1 MEKGNPTNLV
11 MLPGLDGTGI
21 LFRPLL
27 AALPKWV
34 RPRVIAYPEDQRLSI
49 AEYADLVIRQLPRDG
64 FTLLVESFSG
74 LVALELMARKLP
86 GLQSILF
93 VVTFA
98 APPRPRLLNLAR
110 LLPGTGSAIRIVPDF
125 LLRHF
130 CLGKSA
136 SATELSL
143 LREALAAVNPAV
155 LRHRLSLIASYRPVE
170 IKPQQAPCHYLQA
183 SGDQLVPPTAARWFG
198 EHLESCQLDSLEGPH
213 LLLQTRPKA
222 CAEWIAGKI
231 RPLAEPADD
240 TTPQ

>member
-1 MEKGNPTNLV
+1 MEKDNPANLV

-34 RPRVIAYPEDQRLSI
+34 RPRVIAYPKDQQLSI
-49 AEYADLVIRQLPRDG
+49 AEYADLVARQLPHGG
-64 FTLLVESFSG
+64 FTLLAESFSG

-86 GLQSILF
+86 GLKSILF

-110 LLPGTGSAIRIVPDF
+110 RLPGTGSVIRIAPDF
-125 LLRHF
+125 LLQHF
-130 CLGKSA
+130 CLGKNA

-143 LREALAAVNPAV
+143 LREALAEVHPAI
-155 LRHRLSLIASYRPVE
+155 LRHRLSLIASCQPLE
-170 IKPQQAPCHYLQA
+170 IKPQQPPCHYLQA
-183 SGDQLVPPTAARWFG
+183 ARDRLVPPTAARWFG
-198 EHLESCQLDSLEGPH
+198 VHLESCQLDSLEGPH

-240 TTPQ
+240 MASQ